1 MATLPF
7 VDTHLHFWDFS
18 RPELRY
24 AWLEGTDP
32 HPVIG
37 NAETIKMPLYGADE
51 FIAESRFHNVSKAI
65 HVQAAIGTE
74 DPVDETAWLQAF
86 SDRVGVPHA
95 IVAHT
100 SLAGDDAQ
108 AVLERHLEFPNMRGV
123 RDYAE
128 GDFLVDESWRRGY
141 ALLGEHDLVCCL
153 HVTWEDMGKARDL
166 AAAYPDVTLCIDHAG
181 FPTARDDEYLAN
193 WREGMRTVAEAENT
207 VVKISGL
214 GMFDRRWTVDSLR
227 PWVLGSIEAFGA
239 ERSFFGS
246 NWPVD
251 RMYSSYGDVVDA
263 YAELIADFT
272 PAEQR
277 ALFSENAERVFR
289 I

>member
-24 AWLEGTDP
+24 AWLAGADP

-86 SDRVGVPHA
+86 ADRVGVPHG

-100 SLAGDDAQ
+100 SLASDDAQ

-153 HVTWEDMGKARDL
+153 HVTWEDMEKARDL
-166 AAAYPDVTLCIDHAG
+166 AAAFPDVTLCIDHAG

-193 WREGMRTVAEAENT
+193 WRTSMQTVAEAENT

-227 PWVLGSIEAFGA
+227 PWVLGSIEAFGT

-272 PAEQR
+272 QAEQQ
-277 ALFSENAERVFR
+277 ALFSENAERIFR